1 MIGRSRNDGGRKMAW
16 DEDEPRFRASAA
28 AGWEA
33 ALLEFEHQ
41 AEHWDTPDHRE
52 TGHLIASAL
61 RAAVDIA
68 RSGGLGCEHRQN
80 TEPAAGEAPRTAAS
94 SDPAQHPPGA
104 RRNRD
109 AA

>member
-1 MIGRSRNDGGRKMAW
+1 MVWRAGKHRSR
-16 DEDEPRFRASAA
+16 RAAS

-41 AEHWDTPDHRE
+41 AEHWDTPDHGE
-52 TGHLIASAL
+52 TGHLIASVL

-68 RSGGLGCEHRQN
+68 HSGGILCDDHQHGSLPRVGSN
-80 TEPAAGEAPRTAAS
+80 AGNVSSDLTVTQAAS
-94 SDPAQHPPGA
+94 N
-104 RRNRD
+104 RRNRN